1 MNKGLTKRIL
11 SLVCAAAVMLSVNIT
26 AVFATTDS
34 VEIYAAE
41 SRGAFWIPPQKITV
55 SADSAESFGYIDK
68 DGIITALDAMTA
80 MYAAAYG
87 DDFKNS
93 PSDYLEVSEY
103 GYITKAGGIDT
114 SAVGFMINGRTP
126 NNGVYNDAY
135 QSYNAYTIAEAP
147 IDNGDI
153 FESFLYVDTSY
164 WTDTYSFFDNRTVT
178 AALGETVSLTL
189 SSFMTLCGAYKEEKI
204 ADSTNPE
211 ADIEI
216 KKYVDG
222 KKDIS
227 LCTTDADGKAEFTA
241 DTAGTSIIYAET
253 DEGVPAWCELTV
265 EAPDAAAIAENIA
278 ATITTPYSNWEI
290 LDLAAYGSA
299 PTLSAEE
306 IGTLTDAATAPSS
319 SITDKERVVLELT
332 AAGINATAAVN
343 SNGETVNLIKL
354 ISDTSESNLG
364 YVTAAVYALLAY
376 DSGNYTVNDGLTRE
390 KLIEIILSERNE
402 DGVYGYSWG
411 GSSYVD
417 YDSTAM
423 ALAALAPYT
432 DDTKIKD
439 AADLML
445 SALSVAQGENGSW
458 GSANTDAMVICGL
471 AAMGI
476 DIDVNTDFIKS
487 DKTAID
493 GLLTYT
499 VPTNDGFYYTD
510 PNAANALATEQGFR
524 ALAAYLGAKS
534 TGKAFSVYRF
544 HDFSEKKI
552 TVTFEMYGDK
562 VHGSKS
568 HSGSYPIWIEKTSTS
583 VLENSTVM
591 SLFCS
596 VLEENGFTYEGADK
610 GYISYITHPD
620 GTKLGEF
627 DNGTYSGW
635 LYTVNGNAPDVSMS
649 AYTLKDNDNVRV
661 YFTDDWRKTY
671 DPDKKPSS
679 GGSGSSGSGSS
690 GFFPSTSTAVSGSDN
705 SQTDITDSNTTEVE
719 DKNSI
724 SFNDVTDEHWAHAY
738 ITALASRGIINGDEN
753 GRFNPE
759 ANISRAEF
767 CAILSRCSD
776 ADISEA
782 EGSFSD
788 VDSDSWYSGYV
799 IWAFNQG
806 IVNGVG
812 ENTFAPDAPVSRQDM
827 SVMIMRYA
835 DKFNVSLPS
844 ADEIKLQDMDTV
856 SDYAADA
863 VARLSGCGIINGD
876 ENGNFNPE
884 NSAARAEAAK
894 IIYLLFYN

>member
-26 AVFATTDS
+26 PVFATTDS

-41 SRGAFWIPPQKITV
+41 SCGAFLVPPQKISV
-55 SADSAESFGYIDK
+55 SADSAESFGYTDK

-93 PSDYLEVSEY
+93 PSDYLETSES
-103 GYITKAGGIDT
+103 GYITKAGGIET

-126 NNGVYNDAY
+126 NNGVYNETY
-135 QSYNAYTIAEAP
+135 HSYNAYTIAEAP
-147 IDNGDI
+147 IADGDV
-153 FESFLYVDTSY
+153 FESFLYVDTDY

-178 AALGETVSLTL
+178 AALGESVSLTL
-189 SSFMTLCGAYKEEKI
+189 SSFMTLYGAYKEEEI
-204 ADSTNPE
+204 TDNTNPE

-222 KKDIS
+222 TNDIV

-278 ATITTPYSNWEI
+278 TTITAPYSSWEI

-306 IGTLTDAATAPSS
+306 IGSLTDAATAANS

-332 AAGINATAAVN
+332 AAGINATAAVD

-354 ISDTSESNLG
+354 ISDTSENNLG
-364 YVTAAVYALLAY
+364 YVTAALFALLAY

-390 KLIEIILSERNE
+390 KLIDIILSERNE

-411 GSSYVD
+411 GNNYVD

-423 ALAALAPYT
+423 ALPALAPYT
-432 DDTKIKD
+432 DDPEVKNATE
-439 AADLML
+439 AML
-445 SALSVAQGENGSW
+445 SALSAAQGENGSW

-471 AAMGI
+471 AAMGV
-476 DIDVNTDFIKS
+476 DIDSSTDFIKNG
-487 DKTAID
+487 KTAVD

-510 PNAANALATEQGFR
+510 PNTANALATEQGFR
-524 ALAAYLGAKS
+524 ALAAYLGAKN
-534 TGKAFSVYRF
+534 TGKAFSVYSFR
-544 HDFSEKKI
+544 DFSEKEI

-562 VHGSKS
+562 VHGSKT
-568 HSGSYPIWIEKTSTS
+568 HSGSYPIWIEETSAK
-583 VLENSTVM
+583 VLEDSTVM

-596 VLEENGFTYEGADK
+596 ILDENGFTYEGADK

-627 DNGTYSGW
+627 DNGIYSGW
-635 LYTVNGNAPDVSMS
+635 LYTVNGDEPDVSMS
-649 AYTLKDNDNVRV
+649 AYTLKDKDKIRV

-671 DPDKKPSS
+671 NPNKKPSGGSSGSS
-679 GGSGSSGSGSS
+679 GGSGFSSGT
-690 GFFPSTSTAVSGSDN
+690 STSASGDV
-705 SQTDITDSNTTEVE
+705 DSEENGTEGNAAETE
-719 DKNSI
+719 DKSNV
-724 SFNDVTDEHWAHAY
+724 SFNDVSDEHWAYTY
-738 ITALASRGIINGDEN
+738 ITDLASRGIINGDEN
-753 GRFNPE
+753 GSFNPE

-776 ADISEA
+776 ADISET
-782 EGSFSD
+782 ESPFSD

-799 IWAFNQG
+799 VWAYNQG
-806 IVNGVG
+806 IVNGMG
-812 ENTFAPDAPVSRQDM
+812 EDIFAPEAPISRQDL

-844 ADEIKLQDMDTV
+844 SDEAELRDADTV
-856 SDYAADA
+856 SDYASDA

-894 IIYLLFYN
+894 IIYLLFYR